1 MIGMALVLLVLGVV
15 MLFIVPWIG
24 IPVGIVGAIL
34 LIVYIVGAARRPATR
49 P

>member
-1 MIGMALVLLVLGVV
+1 MLGLALVLLILGVV

-34 LIVYIVGAARRPATR
+34 VIVYVVGAARRPATR

>member
-1 MIGMALVLLVLGVV
+1 MIGVALALLVLGVL
-15 MLFIVPWIG
+15 MLFVVPAIG

-34 LIVYIVGAARRPATR
+34 LIVYLVGAARRPATR